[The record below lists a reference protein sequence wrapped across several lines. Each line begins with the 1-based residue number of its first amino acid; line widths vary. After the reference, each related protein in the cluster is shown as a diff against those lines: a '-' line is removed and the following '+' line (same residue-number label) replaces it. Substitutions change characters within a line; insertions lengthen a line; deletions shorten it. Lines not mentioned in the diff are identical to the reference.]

1 MESNNAIAQLCAN
14 GISERRLFAMMA
26 LQAII
31 TNPEVN
37 SSNPWTAAKWA
48 IEYADTLIK
57 SLDEEK
63 PQDGI

>member
-1 MESNNAIAQLCAN
+1 METNKVVAELCAK
-14 GISERRLFAMMA
+14 GIDERSLFAMMA

-48 IEYADTLIK
+48 IEYADTLLK
-57 SLDEEK
+57 ALEEDK
-63 PQDGI
+63 GQAPA